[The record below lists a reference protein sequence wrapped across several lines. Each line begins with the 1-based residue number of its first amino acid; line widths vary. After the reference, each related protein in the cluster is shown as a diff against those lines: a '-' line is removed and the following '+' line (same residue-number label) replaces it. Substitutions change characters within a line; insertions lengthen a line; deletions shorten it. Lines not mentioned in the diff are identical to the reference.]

1 MPAAASGR
9 PSSGTT
15 ASGKADGPRD
25 GVLRTVAILLLLSA
39 AVRIGAGA
47 EHALAE
53 TAPAGHASDAGTM
66 TEGAGREGTDASGEE
81 AKVLLAA
88 LRDREARIAERERAA
103 DQRDADLAKAK
114 VDIEARLAELK
125 AAEAEL
131 AQTITQ
137 SETAA
142 DEDIARLVAVYEA
155 MKPKEAQPLFS
166 AMDPEFA
173 AGFLGRMRPDA
184 AAAILSGLDPERA
197 YAITLTLAGR
207 NANAPK
213 N

>member
-1 MPAAASGR
+1 VIQGR
-9 PSSGTT
+9 
-15 ASGKADGPRD
+15 RD

-39 AVRIGAGA
+39 AVRVGAGV

-53 TAPAGHASDAGTM
+53 TGT
-66 TEGAGREGTDASGEE
+66 GAQATAEGTGGIEKPATDPSGEE

-88 LRDREARIAERERAA
+88 LRDREARLADRERAA
-103 DQRDADLAKAK
+103 DKREADLAKAK
-114 VDIEARLAELK
+114 AEVEARLADLQ

-131 AQTITQ
+131 AKTITQ

-155 MKPKEAQPLFS
+155 MKPKEAQPLFA